1 MTERDEFSMLADNA
15 ADAGLEWRGA
25 PPVERREVVLPGG
38 RPVSSIVWGSD
49 PQVVFL
55 HGGGQNAHTWDTVVL
70 AMGLD
75 ALAVDLPGH
84 GHSPR
89 DPDSVAAIY
98 DPVDLATDVA
108 VAIRQLAPNA
118 RLVTGMSLGG
128 LTSIVLAS
136 RHPELVPRVAVVDV
150 TPGVTLAK
158 AATMG
163 PAAGPAPESF
173 ATVEEIVER
182 TVGADPKRVPRSLER
197 GVIHN
202 TRQLP
207 NGRWVWRHDRHTRD
221 AEGYA
226 LAADGTRVEPGSP
239 MELPGTADRDP
250 EAFLYPELVGR
261 RVRHRGPAAARAR
274 FLGSRSGLT
283 MPTHG
288 SCCAVGRRRPSS
300 PSTTPE
306 HRVQGDKPVEL
317 AATLTELLSD
327 S

>member
-25 PPVERREVVLPGG
+25 PPVERREVVLSDG
-38 RPVSSIVWGSD
+38 RAVSSIVWGSD

-84 GHSPR
+84 GHSRR
-89 DPDSVAAIY
+89 DPGSMAAIY

-108 VAIRQLAPNA
+108 VAIRQHAPNA

-173 ATVEEIVER
+173 ATLEEIVER
-182 TVGADPKRVPRSLER
+182 TVGADPNRVPRSLER

-239 MELPGTADRDP
+239 LELPGTADRDP
-250 EAFLYPELVGR
+250 EAFLYPELWDDVSAID
-261 RVRHRGPAAARAR
+261 VPLLLV
-274 FLGSRSGLT
+274 LGSRSGVVDDADAEELL
-283 MPTHG
+283 
-288 SCCAVGRRRPSS
+288 RRRPPASVV
-300 PSTTPE
+300 TIDDAG

-317 AATLTELLSD
+317 AATLTEFLSG